1 MLIDD
6 DDLALDRMDDNPP
19 EIDADEE
26 ALDAQDD
33 ELASTWTDTED

>member
-6 DDLALDRMDDNPP
+6 DGLALDRMDDNPP

-33 ELASTWTDTED
+33 ELASTWNDTED